1 MLLKTMSS
9 LVKNPKVVKEMKPKA
24 VKTLFHTVATT
35 ITKMTDGII
44 DVSCDI
50 IHLYDLAKNF
60 VISTLEILNINR
72 LRYLLGEI
80 RYLNE

>member
-1 MLLKTMSS
+1 
-9 LVKNPKVVKEMKPKA
+9 
-24 VKTLFHTVATT
+24 
-35 ITKMTDGII
+35 MTDGII
-44 DVSCDI
+44 DVSSDI
-50 IHLYDLAKNF
+50 IHLYDLAKNL

>member
-1 MLLKTMSS
+1 
-9 LVKNPKVVKEMKPKA
+9 
-24 VKTLFHTVATT
+24 
-35 ITKMTDGII
+35 MTDGII
-44 DVSCDI
+44 DVSSDI
-50 IHLYDLAKNF
+50 IHLHDSAKNF

>member
-9 LVKNPKVVKEMKPKA
+9 LVKNPKVVKEMKAKA

-44 DVSCDI
+44 DVSSDI
-50 IHLYDLAKNF
+50 IHLYDLAKNL
-60 VISTLEILNINR
+60 VITTLEIRNINR